1 MLRRLQHI
9 PAASASC
16 AHSRSPAERSER
28 RQSRK
33 PRPGLRRRTC
43 QSAKSSKQIPEGLS
57 PQQFLGATSQPLTEQ
72 IAEAQRTAQGLLV
85 SGDGGEGQREV
96 VATPFV
102 IQAAPRLP
110 LPPALRCCIVT
121 APSPLSRPASASG
134 PDPLI
139 LRRVRL
145 ESSGGPALEV
155 SEGTAC
161 ELYDCF
167 VNGSV
172 KLARSASAKLVRTH
186 VFGAAGSGV
195 EGRAFAQLV
204 LAACTI
210 RDCVGNGLL
219 LRHGQADISDCT
231 ISNCG
236 QSGLVLG
243 PGTWRLSGNTLSSNG
258 QYGVW
263 AEAGT
268 RAEWRRSLCTG
279 NLLGDRGGRGELAG
293 WQGSG
298 LAPHEECR
306 IWSEPKGKWIRA
318 EVRETAPA
326 QDEVVV
332 AIRKRKL
339 AASPVEPDDDGP
351 DAEQL
356 MIGEGEPGAEA
367 VAAGLLK
374 VPAAGVRPLRSGGR
388 EPPAFSQKAAALRFG
403 GYALFLASGGS
414 GRDGWQQLSEKSK
427 AKFRADSRRERRS
440 KLTASKD
447 RRRRLKTRARAATA
461 LVRRSLKPT
470 WLRKL
475 VTKNWLSKNS
485 TKKGGRRRTKIAIGG
500 LHMACAEFE
509 CACDGSCAPPALGPS
524 DLK

>member
-1 MLRRLQHI
+1 MQLE
-9 PAASASC
+9 PD
-16 AHSRSPAERSER
+16 
-28 RQSRK
+28 
-33 PRPGLRRRTC
+33 GDG
-43 QSAKSSKQIPEGLS
+43 GLS
-57 PQQFLGATSQPLTEQ
+57 QQQYLGATSRPLTEQ
-72 IAEAQRTAQGLLV
+72 IAEAQRTAKGLLV
-85 SGDGGEGQREV
+85 SGDGGEGQREA

-121 APSPLSRPASASG
+121 APSLPLSRPASTASAPG
-134 PDPLI
+134 PLI

-172 KLARSASAKLVRTH
+172 KLAKSSSAKLVRTD

-231 ISNCG
+231 IRNCG

-268 RAEWRRSLCTG
+268 RAEWRQSLCTG

-298 LAPHEECR
+298 LAPGEECR
-306 IWSEPKGKWIRA
+306 IWSEPRGKWIRA
-318 EVRETAPA
+318 EVREIASA

-332 AIRKRKL
+332 AIRKRKF
-339 AASPVEPDDDGP
+339 AKTPVEPGDDGP
-351 DAEQL
+351 DAEHV
-356 MIGEGEPGAEA
+356 IGEGEPGVEVCLKCRQPEYGHCAVGAESHRHS
-367 VAAGLLK
+367 
-374 VPAAGVRPLRSGGR
+374 P
-388 EPPAFSQKAAALRFG
+388 
-403 GYALFLASGGS
+403 
-414 GRDGWQQLSEKSK
+414 
-427 AKFRADSRRERRS
+427 RR
-440 KLTASKD
+440 
-447 RRRRLKTRARAATA
+447 
-461 LVRRSLKPT
+461 
-470 WLRKL
+470 
-475 VTKNWLSKNS
+475 
-485 TKKGGRRRTKIAIGG
+485 
-500 LHMACAEFE
+500 
-509 CACDGSCAPPALGPS
+509 
-524 DLK
+524 